1 MARIFYESV
10 IAYQSFIDSVRFL
23 AFSVNGYAAPAL
35 FKIEKQGAS
44 SYLFGTVHV
53 GDASMK
59 GLPKK

>member
-1 MARIFYESV
+1 MKVSLRISHLLITFV
-10 IAYQSFIDSVRFL
+10 FL

-59 GLPKK
+59 GLPQKA